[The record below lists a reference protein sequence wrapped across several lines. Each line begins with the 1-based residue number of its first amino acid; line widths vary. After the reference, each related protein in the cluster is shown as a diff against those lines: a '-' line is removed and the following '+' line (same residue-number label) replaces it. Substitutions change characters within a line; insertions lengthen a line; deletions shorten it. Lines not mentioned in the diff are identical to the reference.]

1 MAATFVT
8 LRNPLGQLV
17 FQETALTNVPVEMAT
32 SEETFYHFE
41 LDNTANS
48 ATTYFK
54 FYITASAPTLASD
67 TPRFLL
73 PVPGNTKVFM
83 FMPQGLNQ
91 GTGTFVIAT
100 STLASATTQSAPA
113 NAVSMAVLG

>member
-1 MAATFVT
+1 MASTFVT

-17 FQETALTNVPVEMAT
+17 FQETALSNTPVQMT
-32 SEETFYHFE
+32 VSEETFYHFE

-54 FYITASAPTLASD
+54 FYKTATAPTVATD
-67 TPRFLL
+67 QPRFII
-73 PVPGNTKVFM
+73 PVPSTTKLYM
-83 FMPQGLNQ
+83 TMPLGLNQ

-100 STLASATTQSAPA
+100 STLASAAAQSAPA
-113 NAVSMAVLG
+113 TAVSMAVLG